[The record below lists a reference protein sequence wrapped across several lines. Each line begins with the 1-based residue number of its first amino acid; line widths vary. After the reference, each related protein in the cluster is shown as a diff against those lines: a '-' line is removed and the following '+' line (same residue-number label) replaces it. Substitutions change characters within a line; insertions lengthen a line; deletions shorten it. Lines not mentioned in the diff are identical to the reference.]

1 VIFGALNLTKS
12 GSPIMDLEFA
22 KSSQE
27 KFTPHSLGSPMIME
41 GLMEECLESV
51 QYHVTPDFSKGRQSG
66 PPSCQNKGN
75 TGLPN
80 SVQVSLG
87 MRNSHTSMWGGR
99 SSSKG
104 SPISVV
110 EAQFLAVPCKHT

>member
-1 VIFGALNLTKS
+1 VIFGALNLTES
-12 GSPIMDLEFA
+12 GSPIIDLEFA

-27 KFTPHSLGSPMIME
+27 KFTAHSLGSPMIME
-41 GLMEECLESV
+41 GLMEECSISRDVCFL
-51 QYHVTPDFSKGRQSG
+51 KGSPIADHQG
-66 PPSCQNKGN
+66 K

-87 MRNSHTSMWGGR
+87 KRNSHTSMWGGR

-110 EAQFLAVPCKHT
+110 EAQFLAVPCKHR